1 MQFFFVFLL
10 APKSLD
16 GRLRSNLQPGGAMD
30 TPLSDD
36 SFFKPAEL
44 NICIFPHLRE
54 FMVVDSRA
62 TVPGGPHTYLLD
74 TEQILDSDFYS
85 KVEASIS
92 EIIRDTPCTFSEL
105 GYLPQRMDDAIRE
118 NALSAIFSQ
127 VSGQAE
133 ADGLP
138 EVSIFLCVGP
148 ALGMTHTQINEAVQ
162 GMLGENADAWTVKD
176 SLEQLE
182 RLMGEERVLAK
193 AEETEMTNQAISGD
207 NEMYY
212 TLWSRLEAEQEADE
226 EAAADPPSHDHGQDE
241 NLS

>member
-1 MQFFFVFLL
+1 L
-10 APKSLD
+10 ATKSRD
-16 GRLRSNLQPGGAMD
+16 GRINVNLQLGDAMD
-30 TPLSDD
+30 IPLSDD

-62 TVPGGPHTYLLD
+62 TVRGGPHTYLLD
-74 TEQILDSDFYS
+74 TDQVLDSDFYS

-92 EIIRDTPCTFSEL
+92 EIIRDTPRTFSEL

-118 NALSAIFSQ
+118 NVLSAIFRQ
-127 VSGQAE
+127 VSSQAQT
-133 ADGLP
+133 DDLP

-148 ALGMTHTQINEAVQ
+148 ALGMSSAQINETVQ
-162 GMLGENADAWTVKD
+162 AMLGERADSWTIKD
-176 SLEQLE
+176 SLAQLE

-193 AEETEMTNQAISGD
+193 AEETELTLQAISGN

-212 TLWSRLEAEQEADE
+212 TLWSRLGAAEEADGE
-226 EAAADPPSHDHGQDE
+226 TAADPPSQDHRTDE
-241 NLS
+241 NPS

>member
-1 MQFFFVFLL
+1 
-10 APKSLD
+10 
-16 GRLRSNLQPGGAMD
+16 MD
-30 TPLSDD
+30 IPLSDD

-62 TVPGGPHTYLLD
+62 TVPGGPHSYLLD
-74 TEQILDSDFYS
+74 TEQILDSDFCN
-85 KVEASIS
+85 KVEAAIS
-92 EIIRDTPCTFSEL
+92 EIIRDTPRTFSEL

-118 NALSAIFSQ
+118 NALSAIFRQ
-127 VSGQAE
+127 VSDE
-133 ADGLP
+133 AQVDNLP

-148 ALGMTHTQINEAVQ
+148 ALGMTPAQINEAVQ
-162 GMLGENADAWTVKD
+162 GMLGEKADAWTIKD

-193 AEETEMTNQAISGD
+193 VEETDMTNQAISGD
-207 NEMYY
+207 DEMYY
-212 TLWSRLEAEQEADE
+212 TLWSRVEAEQEANE
-226 EAAADPPSHDHGQDE
+226 EAAADSPFHDHGQDE